1 MAKLVRFTD
10 TLSSRRGPADQ
21 SVYINPEHV
30 RIVRKDYEY
39 GGGTV
44 IGLVGYDVSVRED
57 LDEVIG
63 MLSSAPSYR
72 S

>member
-1 MAKLVRFTD
+1 MAKFVRFTD
-10 TLSSRRGPADQ
+10 ALISQQGPADQ
-21 SVYINPEHV
+21 SIYINPEHV

-63 MLSSAPSYR
+63 MLSNA
-72 S
+72 

>member
-1 MAKLVRFTD
+1 MAKFVRFVAAEM
-10 TLSSRRGPADQ
+10 SPNGPPNQA
-21 SVYINPEHV
+21 VYINPEHV

-57 LDEVIG
+57 LDLVIG
-63 MLSSAPSYR
+63 MLS
-72 S
+72 

>member
-1 MAKLVRFTD
+1 MAKFVRFTA
-10 TLSSRRGPADQ
+10 TEMSPNGPADQ
-21 SVYINPEHV
+21 TIYINPEHV

-57 LDEVIG
+57 LDKVIG
-63 MLSSAPSYR
+63 VLS
-72 S
+72 

>member
-1 MAKLVRFTD
+1 MAKFVKFTD
-10 TLSSRRGPADQ
+10 TLISQNGPADQ

-39 GGGTV
+39 GGGSV
-44 IGLVGYDVSVRED
+44 IGLVGYDVSVKED
-57 LDEVIG
+57 LDKVIG
-63 MLSSAPSYR
+63 IFSSAPR

>member
-1 MAKLVRFTD
+1 MAKFVRFSD
-10 TLSSRRGPADQ
+10 ALISQKGPADQ

-39 GGGTV
+39 DDCTI

-57 LDEVIG
+57 LAKVIEL
-63 MLSSAPSYR
+63 LSNA
-72 S
+72 

>member
-1 MAKLVRFTD
+1 MAKLVRFTEA
-10 TLSSRRGPADQ
+10 LISPRGPANQ

-30 RIVRKDYEY
+30 RIVRADYEHE
-39 GGGTV
+39 GGSI

-57 LDEVIG
+57 LEKVIG
-63 MLSSAPSYR
+63 VLSGATR

>member
-1 MAKLVRFTD
+1 MAKFVRFTD
-10 TLSSRRGPADQ
+10 ALISQQGPADQ

-63 MLSSAPSYR
+63 MLSNA
-72 S
+72 

>member
-1 MAKLVRFTD
+1 MAKFVRFTD
-10 TLSSRRGPADQ
+10 ASISQHGPADQ

-30 RIVRKDYEY
+30 RIVRPDYEY
-39 GGGTV
+39 GGTI

-57 LDEVIG
+57 LDKAMG
-63 MLSSAPSYR
+63 MLSDAPR

>member
-1 MAKLVRFTD
+1 MARFVRFTD
-10 TLSSRRGPADQ
+10 ALISQQGPADQ

-30 RIVRKDYEY
+30 RIIRRDYEY

-57 LDEVIG
+57 FDEVIG
-63 MLSSAPSYR
+63 MLSNA
-72 S
+72 

>member
-1 MAKLVRFTD
+1 MAKFVRFTD
-10 TLSSRRGPADQ
+10 ALISQQGPADQ

-44 IGLVGYDVSVRED
+44 IGLVGYAKIWMK
-57 LDEVIG
+57 L
-63 MLSSAPSYR
+63 
-72 S
+72 